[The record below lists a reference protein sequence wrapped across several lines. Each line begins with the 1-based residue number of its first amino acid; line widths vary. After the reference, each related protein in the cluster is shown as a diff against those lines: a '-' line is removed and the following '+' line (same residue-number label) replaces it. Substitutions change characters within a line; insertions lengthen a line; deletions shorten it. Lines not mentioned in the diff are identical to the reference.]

1 MFCQNARSLTFLSST
16 GTIEVS
22 LPSFVVKTLLFV
34 FPVERTRPVKRPRW
48 IRIIVLPI
56 IALLIGVSVQGAK
69 PQPARATITTKLIV
83 PAYFYPDVWNTPN
96 NWYTMCDNM
105 PTQSIAI
112 MNPNSGPGTA
122 QNSDY
127 TSAVDRCQND
137 SQNVIGYVHT
147 SYGSRSETDVKA
159 EIDDYY
165 SWYGVDGIFLDEM
178 SSSSSTQ
185 SYYSD
190 LYSYI
195 HTKGG
200 SLHDLVVGNMGVF
213 SSTDWPLNNGDV
225 VDLLVG
231 FEGSHSDY
239 ANISPPSWINN
250 YLSGDFAALVYNTSS
265 SDLSSTCSS
274 LSSVGPGI
282 EYRYITDDTLSN
294 PWDTLPSYWSTEA
307 SSC

>member
-1 MFCQNARSLTFLSST
+1 MKRSF
-16 GTIEVS
+16 
-22 LPSFVVKTLLFV
+22 
-34 FPVERTRPVKRPRW
+34 R
-48 IRIIVLPI
+48 IRIIVIPI
-56 IALLIGVSVQGAK
+56 IVLLIGVTMQSIK
-69 PQPARATITTKLIV
+69 PQLVHATVTTKLIV

-112 MNPNSGPGTA
+112 MNPNSGPGTS

-127 TSAVDRCQND
+127 TTAVGHCQNA
-137 SQNVIGYVHT
+137 SQNIIGYVHT
-147 SYGSRSETDVKA
+147 SYGSRSANDVKA
-159 EIDDYY
+159 EIDHYY

-178 SSSSSTQ
+178 SSSSSTE

-195 HTKGG
+195 HTAGG

-225 VDLLVG
+225 VDVLVG

-239 ANISPPSWINN
+239 GNISPPSWINN
-250 YLSGDFAALVYNTSS
+250 YSSGDFAALVYDTSS
-265 SDLSSTCSS
+265 GNLSSTCSS

-282 EYRYITDDTLSN
+282 TYRYITNDTLSN
-294 PWDTLPSYWSTEA
+294 PWDTLPTYWSTEA